1 MFMDILAAAAI
12 ALSFLTVLPAPHAEW
27 TPARL
32 RYFPV
37 VLPLAGL
44 AVGGLG
50 IFLFVRLSRWG
61 VSVTFRAVLM
71 TLFYLFITG
80 GLHMDGF
87 MDTCDAVFS
96 RQGREERLKILA
108 DASAGAF
115 AVMGCAAVL
124 LLKVGIF
131 SELLGAPG
139 SAGALVALTLL
150 PVYSR
155 LGVGALFYLPF
166 AREDGL
172 ALTLG
177 KARLPAG
184 RLILLGGG
192 ALSAAAASLLGL
204 RWLVIPLFGGVFLHF
219 YGHWCVRV
227 FGGVTGDLLG
237 AFVELSET
245 LMLLVFIVVRE

>member
-1 MFMDILAAAAI
+1 MLTDLIAAAAA
-12 ALSFLTVLPAPHAEW
+12 ALSFLTVLPAPRTEW

-44 AVGGLG
+44 VVGGLG
-50 IFLFVRLSRWG
+50 ALLFAGFSCWG
-61 VSVTFRAVLM
+61 ASATLRSVLM
-71 TLFYLFITG
+71 ALFYLFITG
-80 GLHMDGF
+80 GLHMDGL

-96 RQGREERLKILA
+96 RQGREERLRILS

-115 AVMGCAAVL
+115 AVMGCVTVL
-124 LLKVGIF
+124 LLKIGAF
-131 SELLGAPG
+131 SELLGVERINV
-139 SAGALVALTLL
+139 SAALTFL

-155 LGVGALFYLPF
+155 LGVGVLFYLPF

-184 RLILLGGG
+184 RLLLLAGG
-192 ALSAAAASLLGL
+192 AALTAAAISFLGP
-204 RWLVIPLFGGVFLHF
+204 RWLVVPLTGGVFLHF
-219 YGHWCVRV
+219 YKRWCVRV
-227 FGGVTGDLLG
+227 FGGITGDLLG

-245 LMLLVFIVVRE
+245 LMLLALVFA